1 MNRRK
6 SARSISFGSVL
17 LLVVAAIL
25 IAAAGVFQAC
35 VKNRQVEVARNI
47 EKTEHR
53 IVQVGNETKTV
64 QMYLDRQ
71 LNRFLVKERLKQLGS
86 TMTPI
91 KTGDIEEVDLRT
103 QNKPMPEL
111 VLGGSEYRE

>member
-25 IAAAGVFQAC
+25 IAAAGVFHAC
-35 VKNRQVEVARNI
+35 VKNRQVEVARSI
-47 EKTEHR
+47 EATENL
-53 IVQVGNETKTV
+53 IAQVGNETKTV

-71 LNRFLVKERLKQLGS
+71 LNRFLIKERLKQLGS
-86 TMTPI
+86 TLTPI
-91 KTGDIEEVDLRT
+91 ETTDIEEVDL
-103 QNKPMPEL
+103 QSLNQSLPEL
-111 VLGGSEYRE
+111 VQGGSQYSE